1 MRVVPENRLL
11 IQPTVQRKWLLQH
24 RTIEFVL
31 PMSVQQTYW
40 QIWQA
45 YQDSGYPS
53 LHDYLNSDVAS
64 ELALHECD
72 QIFALMV
79 GADAMHQEFAV
90 FRQSLN
96 RPNLVWSI
104 DESSN

>member
-11 IQPTVQRKWLLQH
+11 IQPTVQRKWILQH

-31 PMSVQQTYW
+31 PLSVQQTYW
-40 QIWQA
+40 QIWQQ
-45 YQDSGYPS
+45 YQDTGYPS
-53 LHDYLNSDVAS
+53 LHDYLNSDAAS
-64 ELALHECD
+64 ALALHECD

-79 GADAMHQEFAV
+79 GADAMRREFAV
-90 FRQSLN
+90 FWQSLN

-104 DESSN
+104 DERSI